1 MSAQELS
8 IEGQVTDIQ
17 GAKLA
22 SAQVIIHWDRGVS
35 IGVPDNIGIKRDL
48 KLSTDLKGH
57 YKAVVPSGFYDV
69 FISAPAFWPVA
80 TKVRVKHGQSAR
92 FDAALK
98 LAPAVM
104 GSPD

>member
-35 IGVPDNIGIKRDL
+35 IGVPNNIGIKRDL
-48 KLSTDLKGH
+48 KISNGLEGPLQSGG
-57 YKAVVPSGFYDV
+57 AVRFLR
-69 FISAPAFWPVA
+69 
-80 TKVRVKHGQSAR
+80 RVYLR
-92 FDAALK
+92 TRI
-98 LAPAVM
+98 LA
-104 GSPD
+104 SRN